1 MNSLNSQVMEKI
13 VQSKIDAHLAD
24 QLKQWSYTPEGITRK
39 FKFDTFVDAFSFMTA
54 FGIEAEKKDHH
65 PDWSNSYNKVSITL
79 YSHEADGIT
88 QMDFD
93 LAQKADQL
101 FKRFE

>member
-1 MNSLNSQVMEKI
+1 MEKI
-13 VQSKIDAHLAD
+13 VQSKIDAHIAD

-39 FKFDTFVDAFSFMTA
+39 FNFDTFVDAFSFMTA

-65 PDWSNSYNKVSITL
+65 PDWSNSYNKVTIAL

-88 QMDFD
+88 QTDFN
-93 LAQKADQL
+93 LAKKADQL